1 MIEWLALS
9 NHSIHSYKSLKTLT
23 EYLFRLY
30 FFVRAEDTLILAEQ
44 SRKQNKTMEY
54 EKQGKISE
62 WFLYTGWFLQGFLG
76 LFLGFIFKIHAFS
89 RILKS
94 IQQSPCWWE
103 NKGDIREKI
112 VPSEMR
118 IAKATRKLPFNL

>member
-1 MIEWLALS
+1 M
-9 NHSIHSYKSLKTLT
+9 
-23 EYLFRLY
+23 
-30 FFVRAEDTLILAEQ
+30 D
-44 SRKQNKTMEY
+44 Y
-54 EKQGKISE
+54 EKQGKISV

-76 LFLGFIFKIHAFS
+76 FFLGFIFKIRAFS

-94 IQQSPCWWE
+94 IQQSPCWRE

-118 IAKATRKLPFNL
+118 IAQATRKLPFNLWLYTYFYV